1 MPNLPGSLLGPEV
14 LGIHLHIPQAA
25 AQHLVCCRHTIH
37 TDGVQSLR
45 TCPNDHEVPAPM
57 PLPTH
62 RTSLMPFPLAA
73 VLLPQLQAPGMASGS
88 NLPTPFPVSPPCHLV
103 PSKSQSA
110 KQVLKSGSGLSIPNL
125 PFTPR
130 I

>member
-1 MPNLPGSLLGPEV
+1 MQNLPRSLLGPKA
-14 LGIHLHIPQAA
+14 LGIHLHVPQSA
-25 AQHLVCCRHTIH
+25 AQHLVCCRHTKH
-37 TDGVQSLR
+37 TDGVQSLH
-45 TCPNDHEVPAPM
+45 TCLDDCEVSAPV

-62 RTSLMPFPLAA
+62 RTSLMPCSLAP
-73 VLLPQLQAPGMASGS
+73 VQLPQLQAPGVVSGS
-88 NLPTPFPVSPPCHLV
+88 KLPTPFPVCPLRHLV

-110 KQVLKSGSGLSIPNL
+110 KQVLKSGSGLSIPNP